1 MEEIDYFEGYANQ
14 EFIDY
19 YTIDLYSRME
29 ITLYTYPH
37 EFVEEDPI
45 PWEHFNRCEQILY
58 DYLYNCYEA
67 SKFNRRQ
74 QKKDEELETADTE
87 GQQPDSAHIEESEQQ
102 RAEKYAQEQ
111 KQRETAVK
119 AKMLELAPEINKV
132 TDTYMQS
139 VKLTF
144 IDL

>member
-1 MEEIDYFEGYANQ
+1 MEEIDFFEGYTNQ
-14 EFIDY
+14 EFIEY

-45 PWEHFNRCEQILY
+45 PWEHFNRCQQILY
-58 DYLYNCYEA
+58 DYLYNSYEA
-67 SKFNRRQ
+67 SKFKRWQ
-74 QKKDEELETADTE
+74 QKKDEELKTADTE
-87 GQQPDSAHIEESEQQ
+87 GQQPDSANIEESDEE
-102 RAEKYAQEQ
+102 RAQKYVREQ

-132 TDTYMQS
+132 TDTYMQI